1 MRKGWGING
10 THCLSTKTGNCS
22 TQLSVQTCLWVSLT
36 GSELRRVEADGFNGP
51 CDDFISLSVSKDR
64 ESLTGGLHWT
74 ESMLW
79 FKDLFFYTVG
89 VLETTV
95 MSV

>member
-1 MRKGWGING
+1 M
-10 THCLSTKTGNCS
+10 
-22 TQLSVQTCLWVSLT
+22 SVYKNWKLFHTVVCPDLDQPGCCLWVSLT
-36 GSELRRVEADGFNGP
+36 GSELCRVEADGFNGP